1 MISAPFSF
9 LTSKANCLNQNVR
22 AMKELGGPVHGKRF
36 TLFYVLMTIQV
47 TTLNEPQLYRK
58 TITRCLREIIL
69 HAHSC

>member
-1 MISAPFSF
+1 
-9 LTSKANCLNQNVR
+9 
-22 AMKELGGPVHGKRF
+22 MKELGGPVHGKRF